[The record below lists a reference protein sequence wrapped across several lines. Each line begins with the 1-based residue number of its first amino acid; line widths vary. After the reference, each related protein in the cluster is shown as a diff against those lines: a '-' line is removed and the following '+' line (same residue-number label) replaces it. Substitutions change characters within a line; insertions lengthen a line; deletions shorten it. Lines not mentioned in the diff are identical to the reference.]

1 MEENRAKRKLSES
14 DFSLHKDSENQQ
26 KSRME
31 GLKRRVEE
39 ARKFNLLSDTFMSV
53 ALRDRAA
60 AQEVIRTFTGIPD
73 LRIVSLSTQVRLPRM
88 VAHDAI
94 LDVVAED
101 STGRVYNIEVQQA
114 DNQDHARRVR
124 YYESML
130 DTTCLEKGTSY
141 EKLPELY
148 VIYLSEKDLWR
159 GGKTLYT
166 VEKKLS
172 GTDIPY
178 DDGVHIT
185 YANAEVKDGTEIART
200 MQYFK
205 ESDPMDQSHGAL
217 SKRVHY
223 LKCEEGGYQEMC
235 EVAEKIYKE
244 GVTVGHT
251 EGLAEG
257 EMKKAK
263 ETAFMLA
270 DRGMST
276 SDIAEIIK
284 VSSKVVEEWLSE
296 KF

>member
-1 MEENRAKRKLSES
+1 MSKQQFQQQFSIKSMEVPLWKKIERNENCRNLI
-14 DFSLHKDSENQQ
+14 
-26 KSRME
+26 SRY
-31 GLKRRVEE
+31 
-39 ARKFNLLSDTFMSV
+39 
-53 ALRDRAA
+53 
-60 AQEVIRTFTGIPD
+60 IRTVKTSRNPGW
-73 LRIVSLSTQVRLPRM
+73 RALS
-88 VAHDAI
+88 AGWK
-94 LDVVAED
+94 
-101 STGRVYNIEVQQA
+101 S
-114 DNQDHARRVR
+114 HARRVR

>member
-14 DFSLHKDSENQQ
+14 DFSQHKDSENQQ

-53 ALRDRAA
+53 ALRDREA

-73 LRIVSLSTQVRLPRM
+73 LKIISLSTQVRLPRM

-101 STGRVYNIEVQQA
+101 STGRVYNIEVQRA

-130 DTTCLEKGTSY
+130 DTTCLEKGGSY
-141 EKLPELY
+141 KKLPELY

-159 GGKTLYT
+159 GGRTLYT

-178 DDGVHIT
+178 DDGIHIT

-205 ESDPMDQSHGAL
+205 KSDPMDQSHGAL

-235 EVAEKIYKE
+235 EVAEKIYTE
-244 GVTVGHT
+244 GQTVGELNARKKTACTLKNMGMAEEDIAKAVHT
-251 EGLAEG
+251 DLAQVKAWLAEAAG
-257 EMKKAK
+257 
-263 ETAFMLA
+263 L
-270 DRGMST
+270 
-276 SDIAEIIK
+276 
-284 VSSKVVEEWLSE
+284 VE
-296 KF
+296 

>member
-39 ARKFNLLSDTFMSV
+39 ARKFNLLSDAFMSV

-60 AQEVIRTFTGIPD
+60 AQEVIRVFTGIPD
-73 LRIVSLSTQVRLPRM
+73 LKIISLITQVRLPRM

-101 STGRVYNIEVQQA
+101 STGRVYNIEVQRA

-130 DTTCLEKGTSY
+130 DTTCLEKGGSY

-159 GGKTLYT
+159 GGRTLYT

-178 DDGVHIT
+178 DDGIHIT
-185 YANAEVKDGTEIART
+185 YANAEVKDGTEIARA

-235 EVAEKIYKE
+235 EVAEKIYTE
-244 GVTVGHT
+244 GRT

-284 VSSKVVEEWLSE
+284 VSSKVVEEWLSG
-296 KF
+296 KFESGK

>member
-1 MEENRAKRKLSES
+1 MEENRTKRKLSES

-39 ARKFNLLSDTFMSV
+39 ARKFNLLSDAFMSV

-60 AQEVIRTFTGIPD
+60 AQEVIRAFTGIPD
-73 LRIVSLSTQVRLPRM
+73 LKIISLITQVRLPRM

-101 STGRVYNIEVQQA
+101 STGRVYNIEVQRA

-130 DTTCLEKGTSY
+130 DTTCLEKGGSY

-159 GGKTLYT
+159 GGRTLYT

-178 DDGVHIT
+178 DDGIHIT

-235 EVAEKIYKE
+235 EVAEKIYTE
-244 GVTVGHT
+244 GRT

-284 VSSKVVEEWLSE
+284 VSSKVVEEWLSG
-296 KF
+296 KFESGK

>member
-1 MEENRAKRKLSES
+1 MEENHVKRKE
-14 DFSLHKDSENQQ
+14 
-26 KSRME
+26 SRME

-39 ARKFNLLSDTFMSV
+39 ARKFNLLSDAFMSV

-60 AQEVIRTFTGIPD
+60 AQEVIRVFTGIPD
-73 LRIVSLSTQVRLPRM
+73 LKIISLITQVRLPRM

-101 STGRVYNIEVQQA
+101 STGRVYNIEVQRA

-130 DTTCLEKGTSY
+130 DTTCLEKGGSY

-159 GGKTLYT
+159 GGRTLYT

-178 DDGVHIT
+178 DDGIHIT

-235 EVAEKIYKE
+235 EVAEKIYTE
-244 GVTVGHT
+244 GRT

-284 VSSKVVEEWLSE
+284 VSSKVVEEWLSG
-296 KF
+296 KFESGK